1 VQLVLLLCLQHEL
14 LLLMALLWW
23 LLQACQAQQ

>member
-1 VQLVLLLCLQHEL
+1 VRLVLLLRLQHEL

-23 LLQACQAQQ
+23 LLQACQT